1 MSTDPSATSVV
12 GGFFLRVLLWLVPL
26 LAAWYWAR
34 EWLSLPVAWVAE
46 QAMRGFFS
54 YWVTG
59 SELEGTT
66 QTLLTALEVR
76 APDGRVGELAPTANI
91 LSYAYGTPFAAALL
105 LAVDRQGWWWKLP
118 LAGLA
123 LIPFQATSV
132 CFTWLMQVAVLA
144 APETAAQTGF
154 DAWDMNFFAAGY
166 QLGFLL
172 LPTLMPV
179 LIWFALDRR
188 VVAALLIESALERD
202 D

>member
-1 MSTDPSATSVV
+1 MQLRSASVV

-34 EWLSLPVAWVAE
+34 EWLAVPVAWVAE
-46 QAMRGFFS
+46 QVMRGVFS

-66 QTLLTALEVR
+66 QTLLTALEIR
-76 APDGRVGELAPTANI
+76 APDGRVGDLTPTANI

-105 LAVDRQGWWWKLP
+105 LAVDLRGWWWKLP
-118 LAGLA
+118 LAALA
-123 LIPFQATSV
+123 LIPFQALSV
-132 CFTWLMQVAVLA
+132 CFTWLMQVAVLTG
-144 APETAAQTGF
+144 PQTAAQTGF
-154 DAWDMNFFAAGY
+154 DVWDTNFFAAGY
-166 QLGFLL
+166 QLGYLL
-172 LPTLMPV
+172 LPTLVPV
-179 LIWFALDRR
+179 LVWLALDRR